1 MDGVVDRANALA
13 RRVPTWIVYFLGAV
27 PLGFLV
33 WGAVTND
40 LGADPVK
47 AVEHRLGILGLQF
60 LIASLAVTPL
70 RRVGLNLIRFRRA
83 LGLLAFFYV
92 ALHLTAW
99 VWLDMGLRWSEMAAD
114 LWKRPYIIAGMVG
127 FAALLPLA
135 MTSTNAAIRR
145 LGPVAWGRLHRL
157 AYLAIVAGIVHF
169 VLLSKV
175 WTTEVLVYGGLALGL
190 LAFRLLPKPGRRH
203 RVAA

>member
-1 MDGVVDRANALA
+1 M
-13 RRVPTWIVYFLGAV
+13 LGAV

-33 WGAVTND
+33 WGAVAND
-40 LGADPVK
+40 LGADPVR
-47 AVEHRLGILGLQF
+47 AIEHQLGLLGLQF
-60 LIASLAVTPL
+60 LIASLAISPL

-92 ALHLTAW
+92 ALHLVAW

-135 MTSTNAAIRR
+135 ATSTNGAIRR
-145 LGPVAWGRLHRL
+145 LGPLAWGRLHRL
-157 AYLAIVAGIVHF
+157 AYVAILAGILHF
-169 VLLSKV
+169 ALLSKV
-175 WTTEVLVYGGLALGL
+175 WTTEVLVYAGLSLAL
-190 LAFRLLPKPGRRH
+190 LAIRLLPRPGRR
-203 RVAA
+203 RQATA

>member
-1 MDGVVDRANALA
+1 MEGVLDRANAFA
-13 RRVPTWIVYFLGAV
+13 RRVPTWVVYTLGAV

-33 WGAVTND
+33 WGVLTNTV
-40 LGADPVK
+40 GADPVK

-60 LIASLAVTPL
+60 LIASLAITPL

-135 MTSTNAAIRR
+135 LTSTNAAIRR
-145 LGPVAWGRLHRL
+145 MGPAAWGRLHRL
-157 AYLAIVAGIVHF
+157 AYLAILAGVLHF

-175 WTTEVLVYGGLALGL
+175 WTTEVLVYAGLSLGL
-190 LAFRLLPKPGRRH
+190 LAIRLLPKSGRR
-203 RVAA
+203 RQATA